1 MTNSRKFNFKKKS
14 KIKVAQNIFLIKA
27 KINNKNVKKDK
38 YKTKL
43 IIYVIILSKIVESY
57 NNYRQENIY
66 NTTRR

>member
-1 MTNSRKFNFKKKS
+1 MTNSRQFNFKKKS

-57 NNYRQENIY
+57 NNY
-66 NTTRR
+66 